1 MTTPKLGSILLGTTR
16 PAELRAW
23 YRRALAPEHA
33 GDGPIDLGGFGL
45 VIEGRD
51 DVDVKSNEPGRMI
64 LNFHVEDIAQVEL
77 RLRAVG
83 VEWLV
88 PVEDR
93 PFARIGTFIDPDGNY
108 LQLIQ
113 FKAGHDEA

>member
-1 MTTPKLGSILLGTTR
+1 MTTPTLGSILLGTTR
-16 PAELRAW
+16 PVELRDW
-23 YRRALAPEHA
+23 YRKTLAPEHD

-45 VIEGRD
+45 VIEARD
-51 DVDVKSNEPGRMI
+51 DVDPKNTEPGRMI
-64 LNFHVEDIAQVEL
+64 LNLHVDDIAKVEL
-77 RLRAVG
+77 QLRAAD

-93 PFARIGTFIDPDGNY
+93 PFAKIGTFLDPDGNY

-113 FKAGHDEA
+113 FKAGHEAP